1 MHSEQ
6 AIRIKEEK
14 SRRYSTTLISE
25 KAVAAIK
32 FPFCSLLLQILN
44 NRRRSENQLPASK
57 SDAKQRHER
66 TICEDEARIYITDCY
81 AKPLWADKIQEEKA
95 CGFWYL
101 SHHGVVNPKKPG
113 KFCIVF
119 DCASTFQGKSIN
131 NHM

>member
-1 MHSEQ
+1 MKT
-6 AIRIKEEK
+6 R
-14 SRRYSTTLISE
+14 LG
-25 KAVAAIK
+25 
-32 FPFCSLLLQILN
+32 
-44 NRRRSENQLPASK
+44 
-57 SDAKQRHER
+57 
-66 TICEDEARIYITDCY
+66 YITDCY

-131 NHM
+131 NHMYTGPDVLNTLICVFFRQKRVAIVGDVTEIYYCVKVYKEDERFLRFLWWKERNIDEKANHF